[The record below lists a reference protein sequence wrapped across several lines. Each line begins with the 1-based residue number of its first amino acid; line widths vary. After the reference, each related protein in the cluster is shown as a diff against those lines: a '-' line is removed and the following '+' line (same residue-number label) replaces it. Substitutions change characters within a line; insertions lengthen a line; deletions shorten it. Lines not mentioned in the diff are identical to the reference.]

1 MAEMMKSARTCPAC
15 GTSNIVAATT
25 CADCGAE
32 LSDSA
37 IEGANGFFDN
47 DPALEHVDP
56 ENRVELARYETDT
69 GADAEIDCGLLR
81 ANGIACELG
90 AQTIPGLPS
99 NMILW
104 VSKKDAQAARTLLD
118 EVESAEPEEGD

>member
-1 MAEMMKSARTCPAC
+1 MKSARTCPAC
-15 GTSNIVAATT
+15 GASNDMAATT
-25 CADCGAE
+25 CSECGAE
-32 LSDSA
+32 LSDSEM
-37 IEGANGFFDN
+37 EGANGFFDS

-56 ENRVELARYETDT
+56 RDRVELARYETDT
-69 GADAEIDCGLLR
+69 GAEAEIDCGLLR

-104 VSKKDAQAARTLLD
+104 VNKKDAAAARTLLD

>member
-1 MAEMMKSARTCPAC
+1 M
-15 GTSNIVAATT
+15 AATT

-32 LSDSA
+32 LTGSA
-37 IEGANGFFDN
+37 AEGTNGFFDS
-47 DPALEHVDP
+47 DPALEHIDP
-56 ENRVELARYETDT
+56 EERVELVRYDTDT
-69 GADAEIDCGLLR
+69 GAEAEIDCGLLR

-90 AQTIPGLPS
+90 GQTIPGLPS

-104 VSKKDAQAARTLLD
+104 VNKKDSAAARALLD

>member
-15 GTSNIVAATT
+15 GTTNNVAATT

-37 IEGANGFFDN
+37 IQGVDGFFDS

-56 ENRVELARYETDT
+56 QNRVELERYETDT
-69 GADAEIDCGLLR
+69 GAEAEIDCGLLR

-90 AQTIPGLPS
+90 AQTIPGLPA

-104 VSKKDAQAARTLLD
+104 VDSKDAEDARALLD
-118 EVESAEPEEGD
+118 EVETAGPDEAA

>member
-1 MAEMMKSARTCPAC
+1 MAEIMKSARTCPAC
-15 GTSNIVAATT
+15 GATNDMAATT
-25 CADCGAE
+25 CSECGAE
-32 LSDSA
+32 LSDSEM
-37 IEGANGFFDN
+37 EGDNGFFDS

-56 ENRVELARYETDT
+56 RDRVELARYETDT
-69 GADAEIDCGLLR
+69 GAEAEIDCGLLR

-104 VSKKDAQAARTLLD
+104 VNKNDAEAARTLLD
-118 EVESAEPEEGD
+118 GVESAEPEEGD